1 MALTDVATIKTQL
14 GITDSSEDAL
24 LAQLLAQVESV
35 IANETHRVFESA
47 TYTEYLHGNG
57 TRKLVLGHTPVTSI
71 TAIYEDVEGWYG
83 VPTDSF
89 DSATLLVPGEDY
101 VLDVNDGTQSTTG
114 IVWRINANW
123 QNTTLVAHK
132 AVAPQLDDQPGSI
145 KVTYVAGYT
154 TIPKDL
160 ELAAINMVAA
170 LRKSAKL
177 GKPIAGFSLD
187 YFSVQFGTDSALD
200 SAVKIV
206 RRYRE
211 PVI

>member
-1 MALTDVATIKTQL
+1 MPFRSQSAAAPLK
-14 GITDSSEDAL
+14 L
-24 LAQLLAQVESV
+24 L
-35 IANETHRVFESA
+35 R
-47 TYTEYLHGNG
+47 
-57 TRKLVLGHTPVTSI
+57 HTPVTSI
-71 TAIYEDVEGWYG
+71 TANYEDVEGWYG
-83 VPTDSF
+83 APTDSF
-89 DSATLLVPGEDY
+89 DRPRCLCPERITSWTL
-101 VLDVNDGTQSTTG
+101 NDGTQSATG

-123 QNTTLVAHK
+123 QNTTLVSHK

-145 KVTYVAGYT
+145 EVTYLAGYT

-177 GKPIAGFSLD
+177 GKPIARFSLD
-187 YFSVQFGTDSALD
+187 YSSVQFGTDSALD
-200 SAVKIV
+200 WAVKIV